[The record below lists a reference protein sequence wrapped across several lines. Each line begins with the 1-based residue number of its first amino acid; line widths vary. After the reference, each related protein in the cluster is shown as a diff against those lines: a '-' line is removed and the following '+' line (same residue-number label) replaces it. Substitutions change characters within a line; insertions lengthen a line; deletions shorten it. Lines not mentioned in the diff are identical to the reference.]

1 MERITIDSDG
11 AVSVLDHGGAGPLIV
26 GVHGLEGS
34 AYNWSLIAPELI
46 KTHRVVAPDLS
57 GFGYTP
63 PLDRGSTVEVN
74 AKLVADAIK
83 HFGDRAILIGNSMG
97 GLISLLVAE
106 TYPDLVEG
114 LVLIDPA
121 APVTNWLAIRP
132 TAAARLSVPLL
143 PGAGSRLVD
152 LYRATQTAEEGVAE
166 FLAFVAKDADG
177 LDEEVWDHAL
187 EIARLRR
194 SQPWS
199 TDALVEAVRSI
210 APYVLRRSRFASV
223 LHRATQPTLLV
234 HGTEDRLIQVET
246 ARWMARQRPDWT
258 HAIFDGI
265 GHVPMLEA
273 PERLLAVIRTWEEAV
288 FGPSRAGQ
296 HDNA

>member
-11 AVSVLDHGGAGPLIV
+11 AVSVLDHGGKGPLIV

-34 AYNWSLIAPELI
+34 AYNWSPIAPEL
-46 KTHRVVAPDLS
+46 TRNHRVVAPDLS

-63 PLDRGSTVEVN
+63 PLGRGSTVEVN
-74 AKLVADAIK
+74 AKLVADVIK

-106 TYPDLVEG
+106 TYPDLVTG

-121 APVTNWLAIRP
+121 APVTNWLSIRP
-132 TAAARLSVPLL
+132 AAAARLSLPLL
-143 PGAGSRLVD
+143 PGAGPRIVD
-152 LYRATQTAEEGVAE
+152 LYRATQSAEEGVAE
-166 FLAFVAKDADG
+166 ALAFVAKDADA
-177 LDEEVWDHAL
+177 LNQEVWDHAL

-199 TDALVEAVRSI
+199 TDALIEAARSI
-210 APYVLRRSRFASV
+210 APYVILRSRFATV

-234 HGTEDRLIQVET
+234 HGTEDRLIHVET
-246 ARWMARQRPDWT
+246 ARWIARQRPDWT
-258 HAIFDGI
+258 HAIFEGI

-273 PERLLAVIRTWEEAV
+273 PERFLAVFATWEEAV
-288 FGPSRAGQ
+288 FGPPGGG
-296 HDNA
+296 

>member
-11 AVSVLDHGGAGPLIV
+11 AVSILDHGGKGPLIV

-46 KTHRVVAPDLS
+46 RNHRVVAPDLS
-57 GFGYTP
+57 GFGYTA
-63 PLDRGSTVEVN
+63 PLGRGSTVEAN
-74 AKLVADAIK
+74 AKLVADVIT

-106 TYPDLVEG
+106 TYPDLVTG
-114 LVLIDPA
+114 LILIDPA
-121 APVTNWLAIRP
+121 APVTNWLSIRP
-132 TAAARLSVPLL
+132 AAAARLAVPLL
-143 PGAGSRLVD
+143 PGAGPRLVD
-152 LYRATQTAEEGVAE
+152 LYRATQSAEEGVTDA
-166 FLAFVAKDADG
+166 LAFVASDADA
-177 LDEEVWDHAL
+177 LDPEVWDHAL
-187 EIARLRR
+187 EIAKLRR

-210 APYVLRRSRFASV
+210 APYVLRRSRFATV

-258 HAIFDGI
+258 HAIFEGI

-273 PERLLAVIRTWEEAV
+273 PERLLAVIAAWEQAV
-288 FGPSRAGQ
+288 FDPSGVG
-296 HDNA
+296 

>member
-11 AVSVLDHGGAGPLIV
+11 AVSILDHGGKGPLIV

-46 KTHRVVAPDLS
+46 RNHRVVAPDLS
-57 GFGYTP
+57 GFGYTA
-63 PLDRGSTVEVN
+63 PLGRGSTVEAN
-74 AKLVADAIK
+74 AKLVAEVIT

-106 TYPDLVEG
+106 TYPDLVTG
-114 LVLIDPA
+114 LILIDPA
-121 APVTNWLAIRP
+121 APVTNWLSIRP
-132 TAAARLSVPLL
+132 AAAARLAVPLL
-143 PGAGSRLVD
+143 PGAGPRLVD
-152 LYRATQTAEEGVAE
+152 LYRATQSAEEGVTDA
-166 FLAFVAKDADG
+166 LAFVASDADA
-177 LDEEVWDHAL
+177 LDPEVWDHAL
-187 EIARLRR
+187 EIAKLRR

-210 APYVLRRSRFASV
+210 APYVLRRSRFATV

-258 HAIFDGI
+258 HAIFEGI

-273 PERLLAVIRTWEEAV
+273 PERLLAVIAAWEQAV
-288 FGPSRAGQ
+288 FDPSGVG
-296 HDNA
+296 

>member
-11 AVSVLDHGGAGPLIV
+11 AVSILDHGGKGPLIV

-46 KTHRVVAPDLS
+46 RNHRVVAPDLS
-57 GFGYTP
+57 GFGYTA
-63 PLDRGSTVEVN
+63 PLGRGSTVEAN
-74 AKLVADAIK
+74 AKLVADVIT

-106 TYPDLVEG
+106 TYPDLVTG
-114 LVLIDPA
+114 LILIDPA
-121 APVTNWLAIRP
+121 APVTNWLSIRP
-132 TAAARLSVPLL
+132 AAAARLAVPLL
-143 PGAGSRLVD
+143 PGAGPRLVD
-152 LYRATQTAEEGVAE
+152 LYRATQSAEEGVTDA
-166 FLAFVAKDADG
+166 LAFVASDADA
-177 LDEEVWDHAL
+177 LDPEVWDHAL
-187 EIARLRR
+187 EIAKLRR

-210 APYVLRRSRFASV
+210 APYVLRRSRFATV

-246 ARWMARQRPDWT
+246 ARWMGRQRPDWT
-258 HAIFDGI
+258 HAIFEGI

-273 PERLLAVIRTWEEAV
+273 PERLLAVIAAWEEAV
-288 FGPSRAGQ
+288 FDPSGVG
-296 HDNA
+296 

>member
-11 AVSVLDHGGAGPLIV
+11 AVSVLDHGGKGPLIV

-46 KTHRVVAPDLS
+46 RNHRVVAPDLS
-57 GFGYTP
+57 GFGYTA
-63 PLDRGSTVEVN
+63 PLGRGSSVEAN
-74 AKLVADAIK
+74 AKLVADVIK
-83 HFGDRAILIGNSMG
+83 HFGDSAILIGNSMG

-106 TYPDLVEG
+106 TYPDLVTG

-121 APVTNWLAIRP
+121 APVTKWLSIRP
-132 TAAARLSVPLL
+132 AAAARLSVPLL
-143 PGAGSRLVD
+143 PGAGPRLVD
-152 LYRATQTAEEGVAE
+152 LYRATQSAEEGVAE
-166 FLAFVAKDADG
+166 ALAFVAKDADA
-177 LDEEVWDHAL
+177 LDQEVWDHAV

-199 TDALVEAVRSI
+199 TDTLCEAVQSI
-210 APYVLRRSRFASV
+210 APYVVRRSRFAAV

-246 ARWMARQRPDWT
+246 ARWIARQRPDWT
-258 HAIFDGI
+258 HAIFEGI

-273 PERLLAVIRTWEEAV
+273 PERLLAVIAAWEDAV
-288 FGPSRAGQ
+288 FGPFGEG
-296 HDNA
+296 